1 MSRPMHQRLPLISP
15 LARRLIVAIVY
26 FSVVATVLL
35 TAIQTYQ
42 QYRQAMRNI
51 DADLAEVATV
61 HIAALSRSLWAT
73 SRNALRLQLE
83 GLVRTPNF
91 EYAAVYEGNKLWAE
105 AGTRYSSSTIE
116 RHYPLTHTLAGKV
129 IPLGTLTVVIGLDTV
144 YHNLITQALR
154 ILLNN
159 SLQIFLLAGFAYVLL
174 YLVVNRHLQTMATY
188 VRNMD
193 LRQSPAAPLILG
205 YKRKRRTPDELDELA
220 AAINSMRER
229 TQTALAA
236 LQTSEEQFLLATE
249 GAEVGLWDWN
259 LSSNT
264 LYLSPVLKK
273 QIGYQDYEIQDSYEE
288 WETRLHPED
297 LPRMRSMI
305 SDYLSG
311 RTTHLEIE
319 YRLQH
324 KDRSYRWFLAR
335 GALRRNESGHAIRLL
350 GVQVD
355 ISKRRQAEEQ
365 LGRLAHYDS
374 LTGLP
379 NRVLFA
385 DRLSQAMIESDR
397 HQRLVGVAFLDLDR
411 FKNVNDTLGHD
422 VGDQLLTA
430 VSQRLIGAV
439 RKGDTIARLSG
450 DEFTLILADMAHVDD
465 AGRVAQ
471 KILDAFALP
480 FNVMGRDLYITA
492 SLGITLYPFDVEDV
506 SGLLRNADIA
516 MYRAK
521 EQGRNTYQFY
531 AADMMTKAVENL
543 AIENDLRQVFDRK
556 ELVLYYQPI
565 VRCQDEVIIGMEA
578 LVRWRHPLRGL
589 IPPSQ
594 FIPLAEDIGLIVP
607 IGEWVL
613 REACAQCRRWRQEFQ
628 RPLHVAVNLSARQFG
643 RTPISQTVKL
653 ALQDS
658 GLDPAALELEITE
671 SVLLHQDIDRLE
683 SLKILS
689 QMGVTLTIDDF
700 GTGYSSLSYLKRFP
714 VDVIKIDQ
722 SFTHDIPNDA
732 DDAALARAI
741 VNMAHTLGL
750 KTVVEGVETRA
761 QMEFF
766 RREGCDAAQGFYFS
780 APLPA
785 EEFADLLKQGLCPT
799 RDTDQKVQSD

>member
-1 MSRPMHQRLPLISP
+1 
-15 LARRLIVAIVY
+15 
-26 FSVVATVLL
+26 
-35 TAIQTYQ
+35 
-42 QYRQAMRNI
+42 
-51 DADLAEVATV
+51 
-61 HIAALSRSLWAT
+61 
-73 SRNALRLQLE
+73 
-83 GLVRTPNF
+83 
-91 EYAAVYEGNKLWAE
+91 
-105 AGTRYSSSTIE
+105 
-116 RHYPLTHTLAGKV
+116 
-129 IPLGTLTVVIGLDTV
+129 
-144 YHNLITQALR
+144 
-154 ILLNN
+154 
-159 SLQIFLLAGFAYVLL
+159 
-174 YLVVNRHLQTMATY
+174 
-188 VRNMD
+188 
-193 LRQSPAAPLILG
+193 
-205 YKRKRRTPDELDELA
+205 
-220 AAINSMRER
+220 
-229 TQTALAA
+229 
-236 LQTSEEQFLLATE
+236 
-249 GAEVGLWDWN
+249 
-259 LSSNT
+259 
-264 LYLSPVLKK
+264 
-273 QIGYQDYEIQDSYEE
+273 
-288 WETRLHPED
+288 
-297 LPRMRSMI
+297 
-305 SDYLSG
+305 
-311 RTTHLEIE
+311 
-319 YRLQH
+319 
-324 KDRSYRWFLAR
+324 
-335 GALRRNESGHAIRLL
+335 
-350 GVQVD
+350 
-355 ISKRRQAEEQ
+355 
-365 LGRLAHYDS
+365 
-374 LTGLP
+374 
-379 NRVLFA
+379 
-385 DRLSQAMIESDR
+385 
-397 HQRLVGVAFLDLDR
+397 
-411 FKNVNDTLGHD
+411 
-422 VGDQLLTA
+422 
-430 VSQRLIGAV
+430 
-439 RKGDTIARLSG
+439 
-450 DEFTLILADMAHVDD
+450 
-465 AGRVAQ
+465 
-471 KILDAFALP
+471 
-480 FNVMGRDLYITA
+480 MGRDLYITA

-543 AIENDLRQVFDRK
+543 ALENDLRQVFDRK

-785 EEFADLLKQGLCPT
+785 EEFADLLQQGLCPT